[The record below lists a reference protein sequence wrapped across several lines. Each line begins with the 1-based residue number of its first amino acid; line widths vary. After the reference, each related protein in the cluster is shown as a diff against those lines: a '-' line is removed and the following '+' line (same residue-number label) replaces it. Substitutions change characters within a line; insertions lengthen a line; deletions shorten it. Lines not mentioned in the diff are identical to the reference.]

1 LVKVVWPRGVL
12 AIPGDIELDAADWLN
27 IMILRIGL
35 SVNRPSKKVCF
46 EPAAPAYGLDWHAPT
61 DQS

>member
-1 LVKVVWPRGVL
+1 VKVVWTRGVL

-35 SVNRPSKKVCF
+35 SVNLPRTKVCYVPA
-46 EPAAPAYGLDWHAPT
+46 EPANGMDWHATT